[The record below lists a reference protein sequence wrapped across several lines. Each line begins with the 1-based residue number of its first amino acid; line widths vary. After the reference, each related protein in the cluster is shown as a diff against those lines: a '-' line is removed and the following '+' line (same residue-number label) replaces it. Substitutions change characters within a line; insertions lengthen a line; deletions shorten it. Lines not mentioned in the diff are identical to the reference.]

1 MVEETDKVD
10 HFHHSIVCS
19 LLTQKQYKPI
29 TSLVPGPRGNQLQ
42 KNIKLPKFNNTKYS
56 LVATLDL
63 VAYPGAIM
71 PNV

>member
-1 MVEETDKVD
+1 MAEKTDKFD

-42 KNIKLPKFNNTKYS
+42 KNLKLPKFNNTKY
-56 LVATLDL
+56 LVATLGL